1 VDAETNGRLSGE
13 RAVGSGCAVEDEGD
27 GSAGRGTEVE
37 EGNATASVLGGT
49 GPMLWAATVTAL
61 PTIIPPIQAA
71 TLDPRRA

>member
-1 VDAETNGRLSGE
+1 VDGETIGRLSGD
-13 RAVGSGCAVEDEGD
+13 RAVGSGCAVEDEGA

-37 EGNATASVLGGT
+37 AVNASASVLGGT
-49 GPMLWAATVTAL
+49 GPTLWAATVTAL